1 MPNLGRAHLSE
12 HRVLSAV
19 DSRLV
24 RRDARNLAQGQP
36 LSEHDVP
43 FGTEKGVVE
52 TGRLKWPRA
61 VGAAPGYALR
71 GTDSAEGSTKCPTT
85 FLHNLTHTT
94 EKKPLAVFTATASDS

>member
-1 MPNLGRAHLSE
+1 
-12 HRVLSAV
+12 
-19 DSRLV
+19 
-24 RRDARNLAQGQP
+24 QP

-43 FGTEKGVVE
+43 HGTEKGVVE

-71 GTDSAEGSTKCPTT
+71 VTDSAKGSTEYPST

-94 EKKPLAVFTATASDS
+94 PNARPATNVRNNPVIGMVT